1 MRVRELQFDIYK
13 NTAILK
19 RTKQT
24 LKAESEVMNM
34 TSRSRNVDF
43 YHQGNTDSKLQ
54 WEFITTKRVFDL
66 ESQHFRWFSFLVM
79 EGLNR
84 ALGKTI
90 KDLDDHYSRVL
101 GQAKTSSIQLK
112 QVDYGYLRVNPKHGV
127 QFSFALHVKVQEVR
141 FKQAWRPTKPE
152 YHRTYVQQAFSK
164 IQSIVKENSQNSSR
178 TVHFIVPLKGK
189 LSEFQRLL
197 ESLRNA
203 FLTTGEEIAVL
214 VIYFPENS
222 FPKKHIDTFNK
233 FQSDYPGTKF
243 RWVNITGKF
252 NRAKALQKGAEYFG
266 DNSLLFFCD
275 VDLVFK
281 KEFVHHCRDNT
292 IKDKQVYFPIMFS
305 QYNPEVAY
313 FGKKKPTTDF
323 IYTNTAGLWR
333 TYSFGPVCI
342 YSNDVKKV
350 GGLNTRIEGWGKED
364 VDFAKRVSKTGL
376 AVFRAPDPSIV
387 HVYHVHVP
395 CDVNLSQEQQAMC
408 QQSTITTYAPAPGL
422 VSYMMSKQY
431 IE

>member
-19 RTKQT
+19 RTKQI
-24 LKAESEVMNM
+24 LKAESEVINM

-43 YHQGNTDSKLQ
+43 YHQDNTGSQLQ
-54 WEFITTKRVFDL
+54 WKFITTKGVFDIK
-66 ESQHFRWFSFLVM
+66 SQHFRSFSFPVM
-79 EGLNR
+79 DGLNR
-84 ALGKTI
+84 ALGKTM
-90 KDLDDHYSRVL
+90 KHLDDHYSRVL
-101 GQAKTSSIQLK
+101 GQAKKSSIQLK
-112 QVDYGYLRVNPKHGV
+112 QVDYCYLRVNPIHGV
-127 QFSFALHVKVQEVR
+127 QFSFALHMKVQDAQL
-141 FKQAWRPTKPE
+141 KQAWRPTKPE
-152 YHRTYVQQAFSK
+152 YHRTYVQQGFSK
-164 IQSIVKENSQNSSR
+164 IQSIVKENSQNRSR

-189 LSEFQRLL
+189 LSELQRLL
-197 ESLRNA
+197 ESLRNS

-252 NRAKALQKGAEYFG
+252 NRAKARQKGAEYFG

-275 VDLVFK
+275 VDFVFK
-281 KEFVHHCRDNT
+281 TEFVHHCRDNT
-292 IKDKQVYFPIMFS
+292 IKGKQVYFPIIFS

-313 FGKKKPTTDF
+313 FGVNKPTTDF

-333 TYSFGPVCI
+333 TYGFGAVCI

-350 GGLNTRIEGWGKED
+350 GGWNTRIEGWGKED
-364 VDFAKRVSKTGL
+364 VDFAKRVWKRGL
-376 AVFRAPDPSIV
+376 AIFRVPDPSIV

-395 CDVNLSQEQQAMC
+395 CDANLSREQRGMC
-408 QQSTITTYAPAPGL
+408 QRSTMATYAPAPGL
-422 VSYMMSKQY
+422 VSYMMSKKY